1 MADPTTALRD
11 LDRVLAPV
19 AATPHSLRVD
29 DPAATDGDRAAQE
42 VGATVRSA
50 QVEQLY
56 ANLFLSLWS
65 NVIAGIGLA
74 IYAGRLNPA
83 LMSWAI
89 AVHVS
94 QGAWLAA
101 MVAHRMSPPSAVS
114 ADTWYRVYLVC
125 TAANACLWGAA
136 SLRFLP
142 TAGTVE
148 AVLVMI
154 LALGMASGGVSTNTP
169 SRMAAGVWLTGFL
182 VPLAAGLALRGNPLG
197 ITLGMATL
205 AYWVIALEY
214 AMRQSRALVESI
226 DLQLENRRLVD
237 QLRRQKVIAEQA
249 SRDKSRFLASAS
261 HDLRQPM
268 HALGL
273 FASALE
279 KSSLNPHDR
288 HLLHN
293 MTRCIESL
301 DHSFNAMLD
310 VSKLDAGVIEAA
322 TQNFE
327 VRDVFRRLHMHFA
340 GQAEAKGLHLRFR
353 PGGRVAVS
361 DPQLL
366 ERILTNLVGNAI
378 KYTKE
383 GGIVVVARGHGS
395 HMSIEVRDTGPGI
408 AEHELPHV
416 FEEFYQIDNASRDRT
431 HGLGMGLAIVKR
443 LVMLLDHPL
452 EVKSIVGR
460 GTVFKLRVPQRD
472 IDEYYGMNLEAE
484 TIPGEVGDV
493 RKLLV
498 IDDEEAI
505 REGTRLLLERMGYE
519 VLTAAT
525 IAQALEVVTAHGDE
539 LQGVVSDLRLA
550 HGEDG
555 VDAIM
560 RVQAMLPAPVPAVLI
575 TGDTSQNEVRRAHE
589 SGHTVLFKPVQ
600 PRDLVNVLS
609 RLGAAAA

>member
-1 MADPTTALRD
+1 MVSATAAIPDPIAANSLRIGPAGESRASAAAESPAPRSVRAASAALR
-11 LDRVLAPV
+11 
-19 AATPHSLRVD
+19 
-29 DPAATDGDRAAQE
+29 
-42 VGATVRSA
+42 TV

-65 NVIAGIGLA
+65 NVIAGIGLS
-74 IYAGRLNPA
+74 IYARRLDA
-83 LMSWAI
+83 SLVSWAM

-94 QGAWLAA
+94 QLIWVAA
-101 MVAHRMSPPSAVS
+101 MVAHRLTRPGAIT
-114 ADTWYRVYLVC
+114 AETWYRIYLAC
-125 TAANACLWGAA
+125 TTVNSLVWGAA
-136 SLRFLP
+136 TLKFLP
-142 TAGTVE
+142 DAGTPE

-169 SRMAAGVWLTGFL
+169 SRLAAGVWLTGLL
-182 VPLAAGLALRGNPLG
+182 VPLAAGLALRGNALG
-197 ITLGMATL
+197 ITLGAATL
-205 AYWVIALEY
+205 AYWLIALEY
-214 AMRQSRALVESI
+214 AMRQSRALIDSI
-226 DLQLENRRLVD
+226 NLQIENRHLVD
-237 QLRRQKVIAEQA
+237 QLRQQKAIAEQA
-249 SRDKSRFLASAS
+249 NRDKSRFLASAS

-273 FASALE
+273 FANAFE
-279 KSSLNPHDR
+279 KSNLNPHDR
-288 HLLHN
+288 HLLLN
-293 MTRCIESL
+293 MSRCIESL

-310 VSKLDAGVIEAA
+310 VSKLDAGVIEASV
-322 TQNFE
+322 QSFE
-327 VRDVFRRLHMHFA
+327 IRDIFRRLHMHFA
-340 GQAEAKGLHLRFR
+340 GQAEAKGLQLRFK

-366 ERILTNLVGNAI
+366 ERILSNLVANAI

-383 GGIVVVARGHGS
+383 GGVVVVARGHGS
-395 HMSIEVRDTGPGI
+395 HMTIEVRDTGPGM
-408 AEHELPHV
+408 APSELPHV

-443 LVMLLDHPL
+443 LVQLLDHPL

-472 IDEYYGMNLEAE
+472 IDEYYGMSLEAD
-484 TIPGEVGDV
+484 TVPAEVGDI

-519 VLTAAT
+519 VLTAGT
-525 IAQALEVVTAHGDE
+525 IADALEVVTAHGDQ

-555 VDAIM
+555 VDAIA
-560 RVQAMLPAPVPAVLI
+560 RVQAAIGAPIPAVLI
-575 TGDTSQNEVRRAHE
+575 TGDTSQSEVRRAHE

-600 PRDLVNVLS
+600 PRDLVSVLGKLS
-609 RLGAAAA
+609 